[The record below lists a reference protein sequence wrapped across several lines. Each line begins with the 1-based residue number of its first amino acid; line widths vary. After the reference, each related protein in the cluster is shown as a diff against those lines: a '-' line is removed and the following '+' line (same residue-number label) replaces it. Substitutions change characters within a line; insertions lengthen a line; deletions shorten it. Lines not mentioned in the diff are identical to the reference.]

1 MYKNHTILILES
13 IENLHLFLSSERT
26 QYCNH
31 YVFIYLLQHVS
42 AVCIGHHQQL
52 TCTEV
57 QTSPSL
63 LRRQKYIN
71 LLLFPIKE

>member
-1 MYKNHTILILES
+1 MYICLYYQKK
-13 IENLHLFLSSERT
+13 T
-26 QYCNH
+26 QHCNN

-42 AVCIGHHQQL
+42 AVCIGHHQKL
-52 TCTEV
+52 TRTEV
-57 QTSPSL
+57 QTSPSQ